1 MGCMFTYRKLL
12 AGFRPVESGESRNGV
27 CSLGSAGKALL
38 CSSSTRL
45 YDLTLEIRLDI
56 KDLKDTK
63 GKFDKEGLIHMFNM
77 VLRGQD
83 NIIVDTD
90 LVLTVGWQRQKA
102 DFRQNDLGLTE
113 TKDYDS
119 QEYIVIEEAFGY

>member
-1 MGCMFTYRKLL
+1 MKPFLHDTGHMTVARCLLQRALKFQSPSHHDPSGGRFPYRKLL

-77 VLRGQD
+77 VLRG
-83 NIIVDTD
+83 
-90 LVLTVGWQRQKA
+90 
-102 DFRQNDLGLTE
+102 
-113 TKDYDS
+113 
-119 QEYIVIEEAFGY
+119 

>member
-1 MGCMFTYRKLL
+1 MQGSIRFIFPYRKLL

-45 YDLTLEIRLDI
+45 YDLNLEIRLDI

-63 GKFDKEGLIHMFNM
+63 VKFDKEGLIHMFNM
-77 VLRGQD
+77 VLRGYD
-83 NIIVDTD
+83 NIIIDAN
-90 LVLTVGWQRQKA
+90 LVLTVGWHRQEA
-102 DFRQNDLGLTE
+102 DFR
-113 TKDYDS
+113 
-119 QEYIVIEEAFGY
+119 

>member
-1 MGCMFTYRKLL
+1 MRPVTKTTGKIEMFPYRKLL

-45 YDLTLEIRLDI
+45 YDLTLETRLDI

-63 GKFDKEGLIHMFNM
+63 GKFEKEDMIHLFNM
-77 VLRGQD
+77 VLGVHD
-83 NIIVDTD
+83 LLIIDTD
-90 LVLTVGWQRQKA
+90 LVLKVGRH
-102 DFRQNDLGLTE
+102 G
-113 TKDYDS
+113 
-119 QEYIVIEEAFGY
+119 